1 MSQPEIK
8 EGSFKSSD
16 VIELSERSLNFLAA
30 LVAPATFQ
38 FPFPPILLA
47 VWDWLT
53 VNSKTHREFPQL
65 ALGLPRGFA
74 KSFLIKLFVVYCII
88 FTKRK
93 FILILASNESKA
105 VNILSDICDML
116 SEPNVRRVFGDWR
129 LSKEVD
135 RQELK
140 KFSFRGR
147 PVILLAM
154 GINGDP
160 RGINIKNERPDVMI
174 FDDVQTREDSES
186 LELSNKLEAKL
197 VGTIMKAK
205 SPSGCMYLFVANMYP
220 TKGSLLRRFKHNPNW
235 TKFITGGILAD
246 GSSLWEDLHPIKQ
259 LLREYENDKLAG
271 RADIFAA
278 EVLNDEN
285 ASSNN
290 LINLAELP
298 PCPYSIDD
306 PAAGKFLVIDPA
318 TDKANADA
326 VSIGLFG
333 VYDSRPVL
341 VKVVEGRFSPGE
353 TIREALKLCL
363 LHGCYLIA
371 IEGVA
376 YQSSLNYWFR
386 FICNQMGIQGIK
398 PVEIY
403 PGHKSK
409 NVRILNMF
417 KQLRA
422 GEIFYTPETSPNV
435 NSQITQFNPLR
446 SDNVD
451 GILDLLTYAPR
462 VVELFQYDLLA
473 TISLEEQEYGAI
485 EQYDLIA
492 NSPI

>member
-1 MSQPEIK
+1 MSNEIK
-8 EGSFKSSD
+8 EGSFKAAE
-16 VIELSERSLNFLAA
+16 VVELTKQSLNFLAA
-30 LVAPATFQ
+30 LVAPTVFQ

-53 VNSKTHREFPQL
+53 TNSHARREFPQL

-74 KSFLIKLFVVYCII
+74 KSFLIKLFVVYCIL
-88 FTKRK
+88 FTHRK
-93 FILILASNESKA
+93 FILILASNENKA
-105 VNILSDICDML
+105 INILSDICDML
-116 SEPNVRRVFGDWR
+116 SEPNVRKVFGDWR

-140 KFSFRGR
+140 KFTFRGR
-147 PVILLAM
+147 SIILLAM

-186 LELSNKLEAKL
+186 LELSNKLESKL

-205 SPSGCMYLFVANMYP
+205 SPSGCMFLFVANMYP
-220 TKGSLLRRFKHNPNW
+220 TKGSLLRRFKTNPNW
-235 TKFITGGILAD
+235 VKFITGGILAD
-246 GSSLWEDLHPIKQ
+246 GTSLWEDLHPIRQ
-259 LLREYENDKLAG
+259 LLREYENDKAAG

-285 ASSNN
+285 ASSNQ
-290 LINLAELP
+290 LINISDLP
-298 PCPYSIDD
+298 QCPYSIHD
-306 PAAGKFLVIDPA
+306 PAAGKFIVIDPA

-326 VSIGLFG
+326 VSIGLFA

-341 VKVVEGRFSPGE
+341 VKVTEGRFSPGE
-353 TIREALKLCL
+353 TIHETLKLCL
-363 LHGCYLIA
+363 THGCYLVV

-376 YQSSLNYWFR
+376 YQSSLGYWFKY
-386 FICNQMGIQGIK
+386 ICNQQQIQGIK
-398 PVEIY
+398 AVEIY

-409 NVRILNMF
+409 NVRIMNMF

-422 GEIFYTPETSPNV
+422 GELFYTPETAPNV

-446 SDNVD
+446 ADNVD

-485 EQYDLIA
+485 EQYDIVA